1 MFKAAVPPARICL
14 FVKKSGLNQWAA
26 DPAFGIVIGPLDQID
41 ATVLD
46 LAARAVGGSVT
57 MVKEDQLQWQGSE
70 AEERV
75 LNDLQKAFEAEGVSL
90 I

>member
-1 MFKAAVPPARICL
+1 V
-14 FVKKSGLNQWAA
+14 A